1 MKRLGIEFLVEQFH
15 KSKKKLSESVKLLN
29 EQIEDQGEPGFAD
42 DIIDK
47 LNSIRSGR
55 SFNDSAVSQNLD
67 TYLQNTSDDQ
77 KQLIAAFLQG
87 VAQIVTGQ
95 VAAAQA
101 TPAQDAGV
109 QIVAQNSNV
118 RTVKPTVI
126 KRVSEP
132 GAENT
137 AAPQA
142 AEDTAPPAES
152 PIQVKSR

>member
-67 TYLQNTSDDQ
+67 TYLQNTPDDQ